1 MRKFTLAFVLLGS
14 LLLSGCHI
22 IGPTT
27 TLGGAGGS
35 GGSGGSAATIK
46 MGASSFVGNTTLTV
60 KVGGAVKF
68 DDSDPNAGTHILV
81 AGTNGIPAAQPGA
94 PDVFTGAGDTFN
106 PGDKATSITFATAGT
121 YTITC
126 TIHPTMLATI
136 TVQ

>member
-1 MRKFTLAFVLLGS
+1 MRTFTVTFVVLGA
-14 LLLSGCHI
+14 LLLTSCRI

-27 TLGGAGGS
+27 TIGGAGGT
-35 GGSGGSAATIK
+35 GGGASAAVIK

-60 KVGGAVKF
+60 KVGSSVKF

-81 AGTNGIPAAQPGA
+81 AGTNGAPVVQPGA
-94 PDVFTGAGDTFN
+94 PDVFMGDGDTFN
-106 PGDKATSITFATAGT
+106 PGDKATSITFPTAGT